1 MTKEQ
6 YRGGTPKKTKKKKKT
21 AAIVFTSFV
30 LILIA
35 VFCVLSLTVF
45 FKIEKIE
52 IKGSLT
58 YTDEEIIAV
67 SKIKTG
73 DNLIRIPTGDISENL
88 QTELPFISSVKLE
101 RNFPST
107 LKITVTE
114 TKEEL
119 QITNGQKN
127 LTADL
132 GGKILKTYHGA
143 VSEELIPFTV
153 SKTAKL
159 EPGKVIE
166 FKNDREEEL
175 FYLYISFLESGK
187 FKVNFVNISDPYD
200 SYVKIEDRII
210 VKLGSSS
217 YFDEKLSY
225 LVSGYPKLSEN
236 VSGIFDLSSWTPETD
251 TPRFRPQ
258 SIDEYQN

>member
-6 YRGGTPKKTKKKKKT
+6 YRSGTPKKNKKKKKT

-52 IKGSLT
+52 IKGSVT
-58 YTDEEIIAV
+58 YTDEEVIAV
-67 SKIKTG
+67 TEVETG
-73 DNLIRIPTGDISENL
+73 DNLIRVPTEDISEKL
-88 QTELPFISSVKLE
+88 KSELPYISSVKFE
-101 RNFPST
+101 RKFPST

-114 TKEEL
+114 TEEM
-119 QITNGQKN
+119 ICISNGQK
-127 LTADL
+127 TSAADIN
-132 GGKILKTYHGA
+132 GKVLKTYHGA
-143 VSEELIPFTV
+143 VSEELVPFTV
-153 SKTAKL
+153 SKTVKL
-159 EPGKVIE
+159 EPGQTVD

-175 FYLYISFLESGK
+175 FDLYIDFLKSEK
-187 FKVNFVNISDPYD
+187 FKVNFVNICDPFD

-210 VKLGSSS
+210 VKFGSAS

-225 LVSGYPKLSEN
+225 LISGYPKLSEN
-236 VSGIFDLSSWTPETD
+236 ERGIFDLSSWTPETN

-258 SIDEYQN
+258 SIDEYQK

>member
-1 MTKEQ
+1 M
-6 YRGGTPKKTKKKKKT
+6 
-21 AAIVFTSFV
+21 
-30 LILIA
+30 
-35 VFCVLSLTVF
+35 
-45 FKIEKIE
+45 
-52 IKGSLT
+52 
-58 YTDEEIIAV
+58 
-67 SKIKTG
+67 G
-73 DNLIRIPTGDISENL
+73 DVSENL

-101 RNFPST
+101 RSFPST

-175 FYLYISFLESGK
+175 F
-187 FKVNFVNISDPYD
+187 
-200 SYVKIEDRII
+200 
-210 VKLGSSS
+210 
-217 YFDEKLSY
+217 
-225 LVSGYPKLSEN
+225 
-236 VSGIFDLSSWTPETD
+236 
-251 TPRFRPQ
+251 
-258 SIDEYQN
+258 